1 MLTEETNSFFK
12 IVPKDR
18 MFHFNFSVA
27 VKRRRN
33 SSLIFKIFQNYLRV
47 SICLSNFLR
56 EVTKNVL
63 NRNTKL
69 FLRMPLTF

>member
-12 IVPKDR
+12 IAPKDR
-18 MFHFNFSVA
+18 MFHFNFAVA